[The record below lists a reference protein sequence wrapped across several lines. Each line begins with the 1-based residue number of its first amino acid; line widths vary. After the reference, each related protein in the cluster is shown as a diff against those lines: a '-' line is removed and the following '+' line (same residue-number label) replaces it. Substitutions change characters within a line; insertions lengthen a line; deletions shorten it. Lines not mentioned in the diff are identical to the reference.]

1 MAENSTEILLDF
13 PLLMRVYKDGR
24 LERIA
29 GIDTVPA
36 SVDSET
42 GVQSKDVEISPE
54 LDISARLYLPRNA
67 NPGRKLPLLVYYH
80 GGAFLVESPFSR
92 RYHNHL
98 NTLVAEANVV
108 AVSIG
113 YRLAPKHLVLI
124 AFEDSWLAL
133 KWVASQSMGDGQEP
147 WIQENADFDHVY
159 LGGDSAGA
167 NIAHNMA
174 IRFGLEKLDEINLDG
189 NFLNCPYFWGKDPIG
204 NEETNSVITKRR
216 KYLDPESGSS
226 SFSLIG
232 EKGLDDPLI
241 NPAMDLNL
249 SRLGC
254 KKVLIYVAEKDVL
267 RERGYYYKESL
278 MKCGWDGEV
287 DIVDVKG
294 EDHVFSVFLPNSENS
309 KAMMKRVAS
318 FING

>member
-24 LERIA
+24 VERIA

-108 AVSIG
+108 AVSVG
-113 YRLAPKHLVLI
+113 YRLAPEHPVPI

-174 IRFGLEKLDEINLDG
+174 IRFGLEKLDGINLDG
-189 NFLNCPYFWGKDPIG
+189 IFLNCPYFWGKDPIG
-204 NEETNSVITKRR
+204 NEETHSVITK
-216 KYLDPESGSS
+216 K
-226 SFSLIG
+226 
-232 EKGLDDPLI
+232 
-241 NPAMDLNL
+241 
-249 SRLGC
+249 
-254 KKVLIYVAEKDVL
+254 KDVL

-309 KAMMKRVAS
+309 KVMMKRVAS